1 MIVKR
6 KLFAKRDYEGLTEA
20 GKTAKK
26 EVRDRLAKS
35 IKANRR
41 IADREIESASIPEST
56 KEVMKK
62 EIRKRFKGIHDH
74 GEDTKFLKSIDNK
87 SFDELGKYNKT
98 SKNLRKI
105 GVGVG
110 AGLALAGTGAYLA
123 KKHYDKKKSEKKD

>member
-6 KLFAKRDYEGLTEA
+6 KLFSKKDYEGLTEA

-35 IKANRR
+35 IKASRR
-41 IADREIESASIPEST
+41 IADREIESALIPEST

-62 EIRKRFKGIHDH
+62 EIRKRFKEIHDH

-110 AGLALAGTGAYLA
+110 AGLALAGTGAYLV